1 MRRAQAGL
9 LRRACTMDR
18 DGYEDWF
25 VASQRLEGVEIRVG
39 PIRGQLEDVPC
50 YSAVVGNV
58 SS

>member
-1 MRRAQAGL
+1 
-9 LRRACTMDR
+9 MDR